1 MSGCHLLE
9 MSKAVPFSQEE
20 DVCSRVRSHLRSK
33 LAGTQLHLMLQLGS
47 ISPKCE
53 NTHQAI
59 ELVLV
64 SGVEELCS
72 VVFISHLL

>member
-1 MSGCHLLE
+1 

-20 DVCSRVRSHLRSK
+20 DVCSRVRCHLRSE
-33 LAGTQLHLMLQLGS
+33 LVGAQLHLILQLGS

-53 NTHQAI
+53 NIYQAV

-64 SGVEELCS
+64 AGVEELCR